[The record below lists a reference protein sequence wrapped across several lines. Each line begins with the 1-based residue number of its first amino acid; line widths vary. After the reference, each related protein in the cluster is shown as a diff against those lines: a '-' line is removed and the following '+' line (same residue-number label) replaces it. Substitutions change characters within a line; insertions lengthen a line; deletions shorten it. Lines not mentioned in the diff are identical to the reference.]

1 MVLLKGKSN
10 VEVYVCVL
18 LLIFRMVNYIVLV
31 LNNHPLIDDRTDE
44 EKKQYNK
51 WLEKIKQPRT
61 FWIEEK
67 QFYYLKYKHPDICP
81 RSKHAFDK
89 LKRENHDEFL
99 KLINILPDKYKE
111 DIL

>member
-1 MVLLKGKSN
+1 MAGKDKTATYVL
-10 VEVYVCVL
+10 
-18 LLIFRMVNYIVLV
+18 
-31 LNNHPLIDDRTDE
+31 DR
-44 EKKQYNK
+44 K
-51 WLEKIKQPRT
+51 
-61 FWIEEK
+61 K
-67 QFYYLKYKHPDICP
+67 QFYYLKYKHPDIFP